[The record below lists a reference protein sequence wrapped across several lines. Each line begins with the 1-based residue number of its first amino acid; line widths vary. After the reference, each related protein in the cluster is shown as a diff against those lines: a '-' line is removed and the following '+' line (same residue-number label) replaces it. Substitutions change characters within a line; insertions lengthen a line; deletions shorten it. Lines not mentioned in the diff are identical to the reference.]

1 MVVRNIVRGGF
12 ALKPFVEIIFPRG
25 TFFAVPVFVGEIGG
39 SAYYRAE
46 IDKPDLVGENHFVSF
61 KREFAHVDFV

>member
-12 ALKPFVEIIFPRG
+12 AFEPFVEIIFPRG
-25 TFFAVPVFVGEIGG
+25 AFFAVPVFVGEIGG

-46 IDKPDLVGENHFVSF
+46 VDKSDLIGENHLVSF
-61 KREFAHVDFV
+61 KREFAHVYFV